1 MTMKKL
7 TSFAFLLSIL
17 MSLTLISC
25 SPSEEDTG
33 GAGIGIPQHTKKL
46 VMATNAEFPPF
57 EFKAEDGSYQG
68 IDVEIM
74 QAICKATG
82 RELVVEDIA
91 FDSIIPAVTSGKADC
106 GVAGMTITEDRLRNV
121 DFTMPYYEA
130 FQVIVVPKDSAI
142 QGTDDLKGKRIG
154 VQIGTTGDTLAS
166 DIEGVSMNRFSK
178 GADAIVAL
186 TQNKVDAVVID
197 NEPAKAFVAKN
208 ADKLVI
214 LSEPLT
220 KESYAMAVK
229 KGNNE
234 LLSLLNTQIERM
246 MNDGTMASIRAKYE
260 GAAE

>member
-1 MTMKKL
+1 MKKL

-166 DIEGVSMNRFSK
+166 DIDGVSMNRFINF
-178 GADAIVAL
+178 ADTIGSL
-186 TQNKVDAVVID
+186 TH
-197 NEPAKAFVAKN
+197 F
-208 ADKLVI
+208 
-214 LSEPLT
+214 
-220 KESYAMAVK
+220 
-229 KGNNE
+229 
-234 LLSLLNTQIERM
+234 
-246 MNDGTMASIRAKYE
+246 
-260 GAAE
+260 